1 MPRVRIPVLIVAFFI
16 LDLMLGIAFMISEMT
31 DHSYGKL
38 KVFLDLGSEGNL
50 PTWFSSIQWFCVAVL
65 LGIFAQRNFQISRK
79 KSWLLVLLPLVFL
92 ALSLD
97 EVAQIHE
104 WLGGMSDKYLPGA
117 SRQNTMFSHTG
128 IWMFVI
134 GVPFVGLFIVLIL
147 TIRTYFSRNFSVLV
161 KITLGMSVMLA
172 GSIGIET
179 LSNFIASNSV
189 KATIGV
195 FLEELCEMIG
205 GTIVLWGS
213 YELLFNHGF
222 AIKLER
228 VEID

>member
-1 MPRVRIPVLIVAFFI
+1 M
-16 LDLMLGIAFMISEMT
+16 
-31 DHSYGKL
+31 
-38 KVFLDLGSEGNL
+38 
-50 PTWFSSIQWFCVAVL
+50 
-65 LGIFAQRNFQISRK
+65 
-79 KSWLLVLLPLVFL
+79 LPLVFL

-104 WLGGMSDKYLPGA
+104 WLGGMSDRYLPVA
-117 SRQNTMFSHTG
+117 SRPNTMFSHTG

-134 GVPFVGLFIVLIL
+134 GVPFVGLFSVLIL
-147 TIRTYFSRNFSVLV
+147 SIRTYFSRNFSVLV

-172 GSIGIET
+172 GSIGVET